1 MSFDLDTINQAW
13 YIACEEAMENVTD
26 DKMTNETML
35 TYIAD
40 YCRMHSNELIKQAA
54 KELKEN
60 GAKR

>member
-1 MSFDLDTINQAW
+1 MGYDLETINQAW
-13 YIACEEAMENVTD
+13 YIACEEAMENVPDET
-26 DKMTNETML
+26 TNEAML

-40 YCRMHSNELIKQAA
+40 YCRMHSSELIKQAA